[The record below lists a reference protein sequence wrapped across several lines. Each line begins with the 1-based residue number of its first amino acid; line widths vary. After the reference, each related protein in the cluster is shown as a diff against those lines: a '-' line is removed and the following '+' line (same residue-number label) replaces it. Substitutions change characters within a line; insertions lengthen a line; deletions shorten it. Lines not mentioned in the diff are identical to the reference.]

1 MPAVRARRAL
11 RPKAGE
17 GEAVGVGALWP
28 KKRGACALDLGSSWI
43 KAVRLM
49 PGKADPQLERLGRV
63 PWPDHEKEG
72 VSANAQRLQQ
82 LWQTL
87 ELKDKVVTS
96 SMAGH
101 AVIVKRVRFAKEKI
115 RYLASEVHKEAKQY
129 IPFDINDVY
138 LDFQDLGPDEE
149 DPESHQVLLVASK
162 KKMVHE
168 VQSVFSA
175 AGLGISV
182 LDVDGFALANCF
194 TFNYPEWSEKP
205 TYLLDIGAQQSVFCV
220 CVEGRPLFLREIALG
235 GNQMTERLSRVLEI
249 SKFEAEKLKINGPE
263 EGNTTQLDLVQKTLH
278 KVFVEWTQEIR
289 RMLTFYQSSES
300 GGLMASRM
308 LLAGGGSLISGV
320 SEHFAEYMDM
330 DVGYLDPFRRIKI
343 SAQAFDGEY
352 LKNTGP
358 QFAVGTGLA
367 LRQVV

>member
-1 MPAVRARRAL
+1 MGL
-11 RPKAGE
+11 
-17 GEAVGVGALWP
+17 GALWP
-28 KKRGACALDLGSSWI
+28 KKRGACALDLGSAWI
-43 KAVRLM
+43 KVVRLV

-63 PWPDHEKEG
+63 PWPGHEKEG
-72 VSANAQRLQQ
+72 VDANAQRLQQ
-82 LWQTL
+82 MWQAL
-87 ELKDKVVTS
+87 ELKDKVVAS

-115 RYLASEVHKEAKQY
+115 RHLDAEVHKEAKQY

-138 LDFQDLGPDEE
+138 LDFQDLGPDAESS
-149 DPESHQVLLVASK
+149 DSHQVLLVASK

-168 VQSVFSA
+168 VQSIFSA
-175 AGLGISV
+175 AGLGISI

-235 GNQMTERLSRVLEI
+235 GNQMTERISKALEI
-249 SKFEAEKLKINGPE
+249 SKFEAEKIKINGPE
-263 EGNTTQLDLVQKTLH
+263 AGSTTHVDLVQDVLY

-320 SEHFAEYMDM
+320 SEHFAEYLDM
-330 DVGYLDPFRRIKI
+330 EVGLLDPFRRIKI
-343 SAQAFDGEY
+343 SSQAFDGEY
-352 LKNTGP
+352 LKNIGP